1 MRIISGELKGR
12 KIIFPEIKNT
22 RPLRDY
28 VKESIFNIIENSNKL
43 KFKIK
48 DSKIL
53 DLFSGSGSFGFE
65 CISRGAENVIFFE
78 NYPYTLKILKKNIDQ
93 LKISK
98 KCEVF
103 NQDSFNLLS
112 KKEILVKKF
121 DLIFIDPPYRERK
134 INLLIENILKKEI
147 LNENGI
153 IIVHRHKNDDIDIT
167 KKLEILDIRLYG
179 ISKIFIG
186 C

>member
-1 MRIISGELKGR
+1 MRIISGEFKGR
-12 KIIFPEIKNT
+12 KIIFPERENT

-43 KFKIK
+43 KFKLQG
-48 DSKIL
+48 SKVL

-65 CISRGAENVIFFE
+65 CISRRAENVIFFE

-98 KCEVF
+98 KCKVF
-103 NQDSFNLLS
+103 DHDSFDLLS
-112 KKEILVKKF
+112 KKEILDKKF
-121 DLIFIDPPYRERK
+121 DLIFIDPPYREKK
-134 INLLIENILKKEI
+134 INLLIENILKKKI
-147 LNENGI
+147 LNEKGI
-153 IIVHRHKNDDIDIT
+153 MIIHRHKNDDVEIT